1 MEIKR
6 FGNIEGKTMMLLH
19 GNLMCWQQFEDLI
32 PLLER
37 KFCVYAVS
45 FDGFDGTGET
55 TYTTARDQAD
65 KLAAYIEKEL
75 DGQLDLLFAESLG
88 CGPAVFLK
96 ASPTVQIDRMIL
108 SGPEYLDFGVLNR
121 LILKVMPQK
130 QYRTAHEKY
139 MPAWALRFMGQTEQG
154 MQTMLRRIPDHISF
168 ESVRAT
174 WALSLSD
181 GLSGTVRCKGRLLV
195 RRKRRAHEKG
205 HPAAADGISEPDRPL
220 LPRFR
225 PWRDHQSSG
234 TACVGDGALS
244 GRRRDSGRCAA
255 ESGKWNTMKVTTLD
269 EKSIHDIGHAF
280 GYYDYGEET
289 GMSAAFSGKEATAN
303 YICAYV
309 RGVLRG
315 GFLHTTSERGEGYIA
330 YKLPKEKMG
339 LKTMWP
345 IACGM
350 LHNSTLKRLLQFGIA
365 IKRGGASLQNRMDK
379 EKKPY
384 IFVGLVCVR
393 EEYQGQ
399 GYMRKVLELA
409 FAEGDRLG
417 VPVIL
422 ETDAKSKCDK
432 YVHLGMELAGT
443 HDLGAF
449 GKLYDLIKYPEPTDE
464 LLKEVLS

>member
-19 GNLMCWQQFEDLI
+19 GNLMCWQQFENLI

-154 MQTMLRRIPDHISF
+154 MQTMLRRIPDHISL

-174 WALSLSD
+174 WEAGLYLYRTDFLVQPDAKVACWYGEKEGHMKKAIQRLFLASCQVRRRLDENAARKAPIWRWTMDVSKDKNAIVAGMVGCLLSAPGDFLFAANSRSLS
-181 GLSGTVRCKGRLLV
+181 
-195 RRKRRAHEKG
+195 
-205 HPAAADGISEPDRPL
+205 
-220 LPRFR
+220 F
-225 PWRDHQSSG
+225 
-234 TACVGDGALS
+234 
-244 GRRRDSGRCAA
+244 
-255 ESGKWNTMKVTTLD
+255 
-269 EKSIHDIGHAF
+269 
-280 GYYDYGEET
+280 
-289 GMSAAFSGKEATAN
+289 
-303 YICAYV
+303 IC
-309 RGVLRG
+309 LR
-315 GFLHTTSERGEGYIA
+315 HS
-330 YKLPKEKMG
+330 
-339 LKTMWP
+339 
-345 IACGM
+345 
-350 LHNSTLKRLLQFGIA
+350 
-365 IKRGGASLQNRMDK
+365 
-379 EKKPY
+379 
-384 IFVGLVCVR
+384 
-393 EEYQGQ
+393 
-399 GYMRKVLELA
+399 
-409 FAEGDRLG
+409 
-417 VPVIL
+417 
-422 ETDAKSKCDK
+422 
-432 YVHLGMELAGT
+432 
-443 HDLGAF
+443 
-449 GKLYDLIKYPEPTDE
+449 
-464 LLKEVLS
+464 

>member
-154 MQTMLRRIPDHISF
+154 MQTMLRRIPDHISL

-174 WALSLSD
+174 ASTRGLFLRDALSRRCRRLALAQAPAQNTAD
-181 GLSGTVRCKGRLLV
+181 QPTRKARAQQRLGPSGNTFAQRTLD
-195 RRKRRAHEKG
+195 
-205 HPAAADGISEPDRPL
+205 AAD
-220 LPRFR
+220 
-225 PWRDHQSSG
+225 
-234 TACVGDGALS
+234 
-244 GRRRDSGRCAA
+244 
-255 ESGKWNTMKVTTLD
+255 
-269 EKSIHDIGHAF
+269 
-280 GYYDYGEET
+280 
-289 GMSAAFSGKEATAN
+289 
-303 YICAYV
+303 
-309 RGVLRG
+309 
-315 GFLHTTSERGEGYIA
+315 
-330 YKLPKEKMG
+330 
-339 LKTMWP
+339 
-345 IACGM
+345 
-350 LHNSTLKRLLQFGIA
+350 
-365 IKRGGASLQNRMDK
+365 
-379 EKKPY
+379 
-384 IFVGLVCVR
+384 
-393 EEYQGQ
+393 
-399 GYMRKVLELA
+399 
-409 FAEGDRLG
+409 
-417 VPVIL
+417 
-422 ETDAKSKCDK
+422 
-432 YVHLGMELAGT
+432 
-443 HDLGAF
+443 
-449 GKLYDLIKYPEPTDE
+449 
-464 LLKEVLS
+464 